1 MGRNQTLWWGR
12 RGWQEPR
19 RSCAR
24 RRRPRRSCV
33 PADADEEQRVPAESR
48 RTRRGRPLPLLPM
61 PSSAP
66 LVARRAILV
75 MPQPTTILAACD
87 IREMRERERDVV
99 ALPAT
104 HHPPPPTSSSAPP
117 TAHRLHYPPRRGLP
131 ATAPSPLR
139 DKLQRRRSRIL
150 REGGNE
156 PASVSSSLCDSG
168 TWSKAAAAA
177 GSSFPRSPER
187 PPPPPLATA
196 PALACCHSWCR
207 RVLVSW

>member
-1 MGRNQTLWWGR
+1 M
-12 RGWQEPR
+12 
-19 RSCAR
+19 
-24 RRRPRRSCV
+24 
-33 PADADEEQRVPAESR
+33 PADADEEQCMPVESR
-48 RTRRGRPLPLLPM
+48 RTRRGRPLPLPPM

-87 IREMRERERDVV
+87 IREMRERDVV

-104 HHPPPPTSSSAPP
+104 HHPPPPASSSAPP
-117 TAHRLHYPPRRGLP
+117 TAHHLHYPPRCGPP

-168 TWSKAAAAA
+168 TWSEAAVAV

-187 PPPPPLATA
+187 PPPLPLATA
-196 PALACCHSWCR
+196 PALACRHSRCR

>member
-24 RRRPRRSCV
+24 RRRPRRCGG

-87 IREMRERERDVV
+87 IREMRERERCCS
-99 ALPAT
+99 
-104 HHPPPPTSSSAPP
+104 PPRDAPP
-117 TAHRLHYPPRRGLP
+117 A
-131 ATAPSPLR
+131 
-139 DKLQRRRSRIL
+139 
-150 REGGNE
+150 
-156 PASVSSSLCDSG
+156 ASSVLLG
-168 TWSKAAAAA
+168 TTH
-177 GSSFPRSPER
+177 R
-187 PPPPPLATA
+187 PPPPLSSSTRPTGHCSFPVTRQASA
-196 PALACCHSWCR
+196 AA
-207 RVLVSW
+207 